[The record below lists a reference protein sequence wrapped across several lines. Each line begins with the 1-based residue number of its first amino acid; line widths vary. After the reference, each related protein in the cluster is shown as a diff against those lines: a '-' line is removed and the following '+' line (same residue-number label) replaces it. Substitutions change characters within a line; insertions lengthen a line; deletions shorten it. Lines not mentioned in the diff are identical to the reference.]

1 MNPQNKHEPTAK
13 TRAEV
18 EALNS
23 FGNTQE
29 EIALYLGIC
38 VDTLA
43 KYYRKELDTAV
54 IRANAM
60 VARRLF
66 NKATE
71 QDDLSA
77 MVFWLKT
84 RGRWRTVDAED
95 AKASEDNLSKEIAE
109 LRAKLA
115 EQAKRDY

>member
-1 MNPQNKHEPTAK
+1 MPDTTPHVPTEK

-18 EALNS
+18 AALNS

-43 KYYRKELDTAV
+43 KYYRYELDTAV
-54 IRANAM
+54 IKANAQ
-60 VARRLF
+60 VARSLF
-66 NKATE
+66 NKAVA

-77 MVFWLKT
+77 QIFWLKT
-84 RGRWRTVDAED
+84 RGKWRTADKDKEIEADND
-95 AKASEDNLSKEIAE
+95 AKEKVRAIVADLKKTDASKI
-109 LRAKLA
+109 
-115 EQAKRDY
+115 